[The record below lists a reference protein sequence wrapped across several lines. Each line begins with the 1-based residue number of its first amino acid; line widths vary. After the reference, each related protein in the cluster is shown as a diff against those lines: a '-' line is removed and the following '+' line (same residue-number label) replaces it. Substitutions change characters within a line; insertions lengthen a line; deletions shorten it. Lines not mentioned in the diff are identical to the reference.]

1 MTKTQQ
7 TLETAQQAF
16 EHFRHGLA
24 KGEWEKFIAILSD
37 DFTFSFP
44 AGPYQGLNEGKER
57 MAEFLGYVSE
67 KVFSQGLVFILERT
81 TFNENT
87 VVFEGKSEGLMFGK
101 PYQNQVAI
109 SFDVQG
115 VKICSYREYLSL
127 VYKP

>member
-1 MTKTQQ
+1 MTGTQQ

-24 KGEWEKFIAILSD
+24 TGEWEKFIAMLSD

-44 AGPYQGLNEGKER
+44 AGPYQGLNEGKEH
-57 MAEFLGYVSE
+57 MAEFLAYVSE
-67 KVFSQGLVFILERT
+67 KVFSQGLIFTLERT

-101 PYQNQVAI
+101 PYKNQVAI
-109 SFDVQG
+109 SFDIRDDE
-115 VKICSYREYLSL
+115 ICSYREYLCL
-127 VYKP
+127 LYKP